1 MNKPL
6 ISLKIVGKNGEK
18 VRTFVTRKTKRI
30 YSSLK
35 AEKFKEC
42 VFRLTVRYGNGS
54 SNEGSYKTK
63 DDLIYALKTFTEPD

>member
-6 ISLKIVGKNGEK
+6 ITLKIVGKNGQK

-30 YSSLK
+30 YSFLK
-35 AEKFKEC
+35 AEKNMEC

-54 SNEGSYKTK
+54 TNEGRYKTT
-63 DDLIYALKTFTEPD
+63 DDLIYALKAFTEPD

>member
-30 YSSLK
+30 YSFLK
-35 AEKFKEC
+35 AGKIKEC
-42 VFRLTVRYGNGS
+42 VFRLTVRYQDGATNK
-54 SNEGSYKTK
+54 GSYKTI
-63 DDLIYALKTFTEPD
+63 DDITYALKAFLEK